1 MAVSDNQK
9 LDYLWKKIG
18 YGVSKT
24 DTNNNKAA
32 PNESISSPLLLR
44 GDKVWKE
51 AASIAAV
58 MPGASN
64 DYLTVYST
72 SSPQETTEDNTSAQY
87 RTWKTGLTDW
97 IPPEIGSTYQVK
109 VYVHSTGSA
118 GAAAASGTQLFAAG
132 SGNSDEWFFDYQS
145 GLLHFIGTNLPGIS
159 FGGKSIYVSG
169 ARYTGTF
176 GVGAADGAT
185 LRDITL
191 AGNTTISNLV
201 LSSVLG
207 TQYGG
212 TGLSSFTENGVMIA
226 SNTSV
231 LGFATGTTGEVLQ
244 VGSDGSPTF
253 DSLDGGNF

>member
-32 PNESISSPLLLR
+32 PN
-44 GDKVWKE
+44 
-51 AASIAAV
+51 
-58 MPGASN
+58 
-64 DYLTVYST
+64 
-72 SSPQETTEDNTSAQY
+72 
-87 RTWKTGLTDW
+87 
-97 IPPEIGSTYQVK
+97 
-109 VYVHSTGSA
+109 
-118 GAAAASGTQLFAAG
+118 
-132 SGNSDEWFFDYQS
+132 EWFFDYQS